1 MFMDLNHA
9 QEILESFL
17 IYNNYPEVKN
27 SEQITFYINIFNNV
41 KDYKDMLRGKSVGR
55 NNYVIK
61 KKQTWLGTPH
71 NTSLPVE
78 EIHPP
83 HEKRNKAIS
92 QHKKL
97 IQSLLS

>member
-1 MFMDLNHA
+1 MDLNHA

-27 SEQITFYINIFNNV
+27 SEQITFYFNIFSNV
-41 KDYKDMLRGKSVGR
+41 KDYKDMLR

-83 HEKRNKAIS
+83 QEKRNKAIS